1 VKYLLDVNT
10 LVACG
15 WEDHAEHSR
24 VASWVRQQRS
34 KPDSLL
40 LTSAIPQLGFV
51 RVSVQ
56 RAAGQVT
63 VGEAAEILAGMLA
76 ALGDR
81 HEFVPDNQMARD
93 FPAWC
98 RTAAQTTDAHL
109 GKLAQSLGAKLVT
122 CDQGIPGTLL
132 IPR

>member
-10 LVACG
+10 LVAWG

-24 VASWVRQQRS
+24 VARWVRQQRS
-34 KPDSLL
+34 NPGSLL

-63 VGEAAEILAGMLA
+63 VEEAAEILAGMLA
-76 ALGDR
+76 TLGDR
-81 HEFVPDNQMARD
+81 HAFAPDNQVAKD
-93 FPAWC
+93 FPSWC

-109 GKLAQSLGAKLVT
+109 SKLAQSLGAKLAT
-122 CDQGIPGTLL
+122 CDQGISGTLL

>member
-1 VKYLLDVNT
+1 MKYLLDVNT
-10 LVACG
+10 LVAWG
-15 WEDHAEHSR
+15 WEDHVEHSR
-24 VASWVRQQRS
+24 VARWIRQQRS
-34 KPDSLL
+34 NPDSVF

-76 ALGDR
+76 ALGER
-81 HEFVPDNQMARD
+81 HTFAPDDQVAKD
-93 FPAWC
+93 FPSWC

-109 GKLAQSLGAKLVT
+109 GKFAQSLGVKLVT
-122 CDQGIPGTLL
+122 CDQGIPGAFL